1 MSTVVRLRS
10 HDTVLSLSDN
20 LKMEIAF
27 SWLLFITG
35 DTINNEIQVYPRK
48 AESSFMRISQGN
60 AWRCIMNEYFVTV
73 GISDFRMFLLEI
85 GDVIKHQD
93 RDTWHCVS
101 VCFLE
106 PFNCENVFES
116 LNKPCGWSRYIT
128 LLLQMTTKWNQQ
140 AGIELWY
147 SLCPKAVRQ
156 AEVTHCLST
165 MGRP

>member
-93 RDTWHCVS
+93 RDT
-101 VCFLE
+101 
-106 PFNCENVFES
+106 
-116 LNKPCGWSRYIT
+116 
-128 LLLQMTTKWNQQ
+128 
-140 AGIELWY
+140 
-147 SLCPKAVRQ
+147 
-156 AEVTHCLST
+156 
-165 MGRP
+165 